1 MDPCPRRRR
10 GRIYVL
16 VIATLFLAGC
26 GSTQSR
32 PRPSSVPAAKATTA
46 TDTTPSQAAQAAAR
60 QELRSLPQAA
70 SAADSGPVPSSTAT
84 PVDRAFLRAVF
95 DDAQRFW
102 SEEFKPAGL
111 RYSPARLTIFD
122 SNVRSACGN
131 HEDAGPFYCGADHTV
146 YLSVQWFAALA
157 REHRV
162 GSFAQA
168 YIVGHELGHHVQRLL
183 GIDVG
188 AAVHVNPGRRNA
200 LSRAGELQAD
210 CLAGVWARSAYTRAQ
225 LSATELDDMLK
236 KAEVIGDDF
245 EARAAGETVDP
256 GLSTHGSS
264 EQRQHWLR
272 TGFDSGRPTA
282 CDTFAGLVPIS

>member
-1 MDPCPRRRR
+1 
-10 GRIYVL
+10 V
-16 VIATLFLAGC
+16 
-26 GSTQSR
+26 
-32 PRPSSVPAAKATTA
+32 
-46 TDTTPSQAAQAAAR
+46 AQAAAR
-60 QELRSLPQAA
+60 QELRSLPLAA
-70 SAADSGPVPSSTAT
+70 SAAASGPLPSSTAT
-84 PVDRAFLRAVF
+84 TVDRAFLRAVF
-95 DDAQRFW
+95 DDAQHFW
-102 SEEFKPAGL
+102 SEEFKTAGL
-111 RYSPARLTIFD
+111 RYSPAGVTIFD

-131 HEDAGPFYCGADHTV
+131 HEDAGPFYCGADRTI

-168 YIVGHELGHHVQRLL
+168 YIVGHEFGHHVQRLL

-188 AAVHVNPGRRNA
+188 AALHVNPGRRNA

-245 EARAAGETVDP
+245 EARAAGEAVDP

-264 EQRQHWLR
+264 GQRQHWLR